1 MNTRYVIFVKMSKS
15 KKIFAALALVFMVVL
30 LYASYDISTRTTFP
44 GSRPQLKERL
54 QKKYLQ
60 KDSLSVDSVTQSGK

>member
-1 MNTRYVIFVKMSKS
+1 MTRS
-15 KKIFAALALVFMVVL
+15 KKIFAWLAVVFMIAL

-54 QKKYLQ
+54 QKKYL
-60 KDSLSVDSVTQSGK
+60 KNDTLTTDSVTQPGK